1 MSTPANTDIILVE
14 RSNTVYKCTKAD
26 WDTAAGGGGGGGSAT
41 YGINI
46 QVAWGQITAG
56 YHSSGFHSYGTTG
69 YMYHAQSDS
78 AGTYTLSTS
87 CATTMTSH
95 RPATKFKVAG
105 TWYEVGNATANSTSN
120 MAGPFNAYYRRR
132 AVSWGFT
139 AAELVTAFGTNS
151 GAITGIAI
159 EMYSAPSGSYNSFPS
174 YLAGMKLVV
183 DGGSNTMNNSGT
195 ARGSYTAVYN
205 VNPKAWTTTP
215 PAFQELPF
223 GTGAGTTSSIAW
235 S

>member
-1 MSTPANTDIILVE
+1 
-14 RSNTVYKCTKAD
+14 
-26 WDTAAGGGGGGGSAT
+26 
-41 YGINI
+41 
-46 QVAWGQITAG
+46 
-56 YHSSGFHSYGTTG
+56 
-69 YMYHAQSDS
+69 
-78 AGTYTLSTS
+78 
-87 CATTMTSH
+87 
-95 RPATKFKVAG
+95 
-105 TWYEVGNATANSTSN
+105 

-139 AAELVTAFGTNS
+139 AAELATAFGANS
-151 GAITGIAI
+151 GSITGIAI

-195 ARGSYTAVYN
+195 ARGSYTQIYA

-223 GTGAGTTSSIAW
+223 GTGGGSTSSISW

>member
-1 MSTPANTDIILVE
+1 
-14 RSNTVYKCTKAD
+14 
-26 WDTAAGGGGGGGSAT
+26 
-41 YGINI
+41 
-46 QVAWGQITAG
+46 
-56 YHSSGFHSYGTTG
+56 
-69 YMYHAQSDS
+69 
-78 AGTYTLSTS
+78 
-87 CATTMTSH
+87 
-95 RPATKFKVAG
+95 
-105 TWYEVGNATANSTSN
+105 

-195 ARGSYTAVYN
+195 ARGSYTQIYA
-205 VNPKAWTTTP
+205 VNPKMWTTTP

-223 GTGAGTTSSIAW
+223 GTGGGSTSSISW